1 MRILFPYLDFVKSF
15 LCNLKTNYMS
25 LVEVLK
31 SGNYHLIDVREPME
45 LEMNGHIEE
54 AQNIPLGELEDR
66 KQEILNLSGFKIFF
80 CRSGNRSGQA
90 VEYFRSQGMTDVY
103 NGGGYEEMK
112 ETLESL

>member
-1 MRILFPYLDFVKSF
+1 
-15 LCNLKTNYMS
+15 MS
-25 LVEVLK
+25 LVEVLQ

-45 LEMNGHIEE
+45 LEMDGHIEA

-80 CRSGNRSGQA
+80 CRSGNRSGKA
-90 VEYFRSQGMTDVY
+90 VDYFKSEGMTDVY
-103 NGGGYEEMK
+103 NGGGYDTMK